1 VIRNRR
7 ILLGLSQQQFGD
19 LIGVTYQ
26 QAHKYE
32 KGLNRVAA
40 GRLHDIALAL
50 QWTER
55 NRIMSATFKV
65 TTIVPTVQRPHCN
78 TYVLDQDELR
88 DFLADVQL
96 RTECLIG
103 IEEVSGFPDLL
114 RRLGD
119 GVPS

>member
-50 QWTER
+50 QWTVAEL
-55 NRIMSATFKV
+55 MAAVETEPMPSAKV
-65 TTIVPTVQRPHCN
+65 
-78 TYVLDQDELR
+78 
-88 DFLADVQL
+88 
-96 RTECLIG
+96 
-103 IEEVSGFPDLL
+103 L
-114 RRLGD
+114 RRLRVAADYARLSERHAEAVAHLVRALVEPGGPED
-119 GVPS
+119 AA